1 MIAGEAL
8 LFLTACL
15 TGGGLG
21 AVYDLFRAARVV
33 VPAGRAAAFWEDGAF
48 FAVFFA
54 VNFLFF
60 QRAAFGRL
68 RLFLLVGEGLG
79 FVVYYCTAGRA
90 VYWLLGRAV
99 GGVRRAGSAIVHQI
113 RRKNPDKNMKKDEIP
128 VK

>member
-8 LFLTACL
+8 LFLAACL

-21 AVYDLFRAARVV
+21 AVYDLFRAVRLVF
-33 VPAGRAAAFWEDGAF
+33 PAGKAAAFWEDGAF

-60 QRAAFGRL
+60 QRSTFGRL
-68 RLFLLVGEGLG
+68 RLFLLAGEGLG

-90 VYWLLGRAV
+90 VYWLLGGVV
-99 GGVRRAGSAIVHQI
+99 GGVRRWVSAIVHHF
-113 RRKNPDKNMKKDEIP
+113 RRKKLEKNMKNDEFFA
-128 VK
+128 K